1 MTLGRQLTNP
11 TCSLKKPAE
20 CLSLVHIIRV
30 KCQAFCF
37 SASKYANK
45 YQAKPLG
52 YKVSQFAELMIST
65 QNSAQRVCGESL
77 VFPQREPLSLLNK
90 SFSKRDNVHTILSA
104 LFSCSVYLVICQR
117 NLELNVNGLELVIS

>member
-65 QNSAQRVCGESL
+65 HKIQLSEYAVNPLCFPSESL
-77 VFPQREPLSLLNK
+77 
-90 SFSKRDNVHTILSA
+90 
-104 LFSCSVYLVICQR
+104 
-117 NLELNVNGLELVIS
+117 